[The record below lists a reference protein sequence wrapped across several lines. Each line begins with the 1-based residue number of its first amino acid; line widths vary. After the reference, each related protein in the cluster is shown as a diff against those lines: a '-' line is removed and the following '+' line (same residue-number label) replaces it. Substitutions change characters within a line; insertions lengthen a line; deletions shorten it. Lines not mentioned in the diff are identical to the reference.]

1 MRKVSKLPIKSDC
14 GASVLSR
21 PLHPN
26 KECNHLEEE
35 NVKTAVRKVNIL
47 IIVLLTA
54 VSVYAQQHKTM
65 ISGKV
70 VSKEKE
76 IIDLAT
82 VYLKGTNYG
91 CMTNEQGIYHLHA
104 PAGEYTLVVSAV
116 GYETIEKP
124 VKLFRG
130 ERVKMNVVLASS
142 VTELDEAPPSTII

>member
-26 KECNHLEEE
+26 KECNYLEEE

-91 CMTNEQGIYHLHA
+91 CMTMSREYIICMPPQGSIHWSFL
-104 PAGEYTLVVSAV
+104 L
-116 GYETIEKP
+116 
-124 VKLFRG
+124 
-130 ERVKMNVVLASS
+130 S
-142 VTELDEAPPSTII
+142 VMKR